1 MNSAVTLP
9 SYRRGNDAVLP
20 RQHAPGFA
28 LVATVSMM
36 VLLTLVAIAMLSLST
51 IEQRSSGGGANEAD
65 RMARANARMAL
76 MMALGEL
83 QKAAG
88 PDQRVTA
95 TAGILGHPN
104 NTGYS
109 MNGSTQENIKDTT
122 AVEGR
127 RHWVGVWDTS
137 SYSPDTPDTKTFVR
151 WLVSGDQDQL
161 NAITDAG
168 TSPTVSAPSLPDDDV
183 VIFQG
188 LDSGGNL
195 ETNENGT
202 YGSNSVIVPR
212 VEVATTTGNTSY
224 YAYWV
229 EDEGVK
235 TDLVWNEITA
245 ASNSDVDEERA
256 QARRLSA
263 MAAPNYWLTAF
274 GGSGPFRDP
283 SDGGGVPSISG
294 VMGPNDNFS
303 YANMEKAL
311 SLSDIPLVAG
321 GTAAHKNWL
330 RSVRHMMSVNNR
342 GVLSDTKQG
351 GLRRD
356 LSLAFEMDG
365 DADIIKWNTQTN
377 KWDQDQP
384 DLFNQQVG
392 EFVGGSDRLA
402 APTAAAGMGDVK
414 ERFLYRDYRG
424 SGTPFSNDIQNNAG
438 SVVRGPNWWAVRD
451 YYNLYKRL
459 KGSSGNYTLD
469 ARAYFPNAS
478 VGDANYHYGSMHGV
492 HNARTWDV
500 ETYGNSNRY
509 IFKPARATYAPIL
522 LGQSAVFSVLAT
534 NSNGTEAD
542 LSLGV
547 DPFFFLWNPYNRKLK
562 VDNYTM
568 VLTTW
573 PGTIT
578 FEVVESDTGIVTR
591 YGPATI
597 SKFFQQQSLFNEG
610 GQGHFTTLS
619 YHLASPF
626 TMEPGEIIVLSPR
639 SNRNLARANQF
650 HDELYP
656 GTNTDNASGAILS
669 RMPLITI
676 IPDDLSTPDV
686 NEYEKIVTWNTIKL
700 NLANDTVRF
709 LHTTQYMGNYEAGDT
724 NMAEHCW
731 THVSMP
737 TPGTLPI
744 NAWKDGQRG
753 EHLQQVGG
761 NAAGDRVYPWPE
773 LFRPGTHSRSGGT
786 LPPFSGSEQASALV
800 DTKRFFG
807 MGANLLKPTAHERR
821 DVNGNIFAPNPVE
834 TFTQFNPYRMA
845 GYSDMW
851 RPCLPNE
858 SYTGISDPGDIDL
871 LLLDAGIQWPASFP
885 DKGFWGK
892 SYAQSGTTSV
902 PMSNIPSTP
911 MLSLA
916 ALNHANFG
924 VGYWH
929 PFHSVGNSWASVHV
943 SPSSIYGPRPAPD
956 YMGTAT
962 AHDVNWMLNDALFDR
977 YYFSGIV
984 PEYSIGSGGYNQTG
998 SIGETL
1004 DDFYGVTGSDFKTA
1018 QASPVMEPYIP
1029 PGKTPVEVVAELLE
1043 TDLDEAA
1050 NETPGYKKMAAY
1062 SMLKGGFN
1070 INCTDANAWGR
1081 FLRGC
1086 NGDLSIKFS
1095 DGTIDSRSGYMGYP
1109 SSTSPTPAIGASNT
1123 QTWSGWSRL
1132 ALKNEINNLASAIAN
1147 EVKARGPFMSVSDFV
1162 NHKVGGASITDQHY
1176 RGAIQAAIDT
1186 MATNNN
1192 VATSAGGLTPDYSAD
1207 FAANANRAYFANDT
1221 GPTTDK
1227 KSTIGIAGSITQA
1240 NVLLAL
1246 APRLTARSDTFRIRG
1261 YGEVRDAADK
1271 IIARAICEA
1280 VVQRLPEYV
1289 DTETD
1294 PDNNEPWDE
1303 GDILN
1308 DTNKLYGRRFEI
1320 QNFRWLD
1327 ESEI

>member
-51 IEQRSSGGGANEAD
+51 IEQRSSGGGANEVD

-76 MMALGEL
+76 MIALGEL

-88 PDQRVTA
+88 PDQRVSA
-95 TAGILGHPN
+95 TASILGNSN

-212 VEVATTTGNTSY
+212 VEVATTTGNSSY

-256 QARRLSA
+256 QTRRLSA

-311 SLSDIPLVAG
+311 SLSDMPLVAG
-321 GTAAHKNWL
+321 GTAAHRNWL
-330 RSVRHMMSVNNR
+330 KGVRHMMSVNNR

-365 DADIIKWNTQTN
+365 DADTTASSQPSSFNE
-377 KWDQDQP
+377 QD
-384 DLFNQQVG
+384 G
-392 EFVGGSDRLA
+392 EFVGGTDRLA
-402 APTAAAGMGDVK
+402 APSFALGMPVK
-414 ERFLYRDYRG
+414 ERYLYRDYRG
-424 SGTPFSNDIQNNAG
+424 SGTPFSSDIQDVTYKG
-438 SVVRGPNWWAVRD
+438 YPSTVRGPNWWAVRD

-459 KGSSGNYTLD
+459 RGTSGNYTLD
-469 ARAYFPNAS
+469 ARAYYPNTSA
-478 VGDANYHYGSMHGV
+478 GDTNHHYGSLHGV
-492 HNARTWDV
+492 HNARTWDT
-500 ETYGNSNRY
+500 ETYVNDNGNTRY
-509 IFKPARATYAPIL
+509 IYKPAAATYAPIL

-542 LSLGV
+542 LSLAV

-562 VDNYTM
+562 VDNYAM

-578 FEVVESDTGIVTR
+578 FEVVNSSGTTR
-591 YGPATI
+591 YGPATV
-597 SKFFQQQSLFNEG
+597 SKFFQQQNLVTEG
-610 GQGHFTTLS
+610 WQGHFTTLS
-619 YHLASPF
+619 YHLAS
-626 TMEPGEIIVLSPR
+626 TLVMEPGEIVVLSPR
-639 SNRNLARANQF
+639 STRNPARATEF
-650 HDELYP
+650 HDELFP
-656 GTNTDNASGAILS
+656 GTNTDNASGAILKQ
-669 RMPLITI
+669 MPEI
-676 IPDDLSTPDV
+676 IV
-686 NEYEKIVTWNTIKL
+686 NADGTESVSWRPAKL

-709 LHTTQYMGNYEAGDT
+709 LHTTQYLANYQGAKDT
-724 NMAEHCW
+724 NMSEHCW
-731 THVSMP
+731 THISMP
-737 TPGTLPI
+737 SPGTLPRD
-744 NAWKDGQRG
+744 AWQDGQRG
-753 EHLQQVGG
+753 EHLQQIGG
-761 NAAGDRVYPWPE
+761 NAAGDREGPWPE

-800 DTKRFFG
+800 NTKRFFG
-807 MGANLLKPTAHERR
+807 MGANLLKPAAHERR
-821 DVNGNIFAPNPVE
+821 DENGAIVYANPVE

-845 GYSDMW
+845 GYADMW

-998 SIGETL
+998 SLGETL
-1004 DDFYGVTGSDFKTA
+1004 NNFYGITGSDFKTA

-1192 VATSAGGLTPDYSAD
+1192 VATSAGGLTPDYSAN
-1207 FAANANRAYFANDT
+1207 FAANENRAYFADDT

-1327 ESEI
+1327 EGEI

>member
-51 IEQRSSGGGANEAD
+51 IEQRSSGGGANEVD

-76 MMALGEL
+76 MIALGEL

-88 PDQRVTA
+88 PDQRVSA
-95 TAGILGHPN
+95 TASILGNSN

-212 VEVATTTGNTSY
+212 VEVATTTGNSSY

-256 QARRLSA
+256 QTRRLSA

-311 SLSDIPLVAG
+311 SLSDMPLVAG
-321 GTAAHKNWL
+321 GTAAHRNWL
-330 RSVRHMMSVNNR
+330 KGVRHMMSVNNR

-365 DADIIKWNTQTN
+365 DADTTASS
-377 KWDQDQP
+377 QP
-384 DLFNQQVG
+384 SLFNEQDG
-392 EFVGGSDRLA
+392 EFVGGTDRLA
-402 APTAAAGMGDVK
+402 APSFALGMPVK
-414 ERFLYRDYRG
+414 ERYLYRDYRG
-424 SGTPFSNDIQNNAG
+424 SGTPFSSDIQDVTYKG
-438 SVVRGPNWWAVRD
+438 YPSTVRGPNWWAVRD

-459 KGSSGNYTLD
+459 RGTSGNYTLD
-469 ARAYFPNAS
+469 ARAYYPNTSA
-478 VGDANYHYGSMHGV
+478 GDTNHHYGSLHGV
-492 HNARTWDV
+492 HNARTWDT
-500 ETYGNSNRY
+500 ETYVNDNGNTRY
-509 IFKPARATYAPIL
+509 IYKPAAATYAPIL

-542 LSLGV
+542 LSLAV

-562 VDNYTM
+562 VDNYAM

-578 FEVVESDTGIVTR
+578 FEVVNSSGTTR
-591 YGPATI
+591 YGPATV
-597 SKFFQQQSLFNEG
+597 SKFFQQQNLVTEG
-610 GQGHFTTLS
+610 WQGHFTTLS
-619 YHLASPF
+619 YHLAS
-626 TMEPGEIIVLSPR
+626 TLVMEPGEIVVLSPR
-639 SNRNLARANQF
+639 STRNPARATEF
-650 HDELYP
+650 HDELFP
-656 GTNTDNASGAILS
+656 GTNTDNASGAILKQ
-669 RMPLITI
+669 MPEI
-676 IPDDLSTPDV
+676 IV
-686 NEYEKIVTWNTIKL
+686 NADGTESVSWRPAKL

-709 LHTTQYMGNYEAGDT
+709 LHTTQYLANYQGAKDT
-724 NMAEHCW
+724 NMSEHCW
-731 THVSMP
+731 THISMP
-737 TPGTLPI
+737 SPGTLPRD
-744 NAWKDGQRG
+744 AWQDGQRG
-753 EHLQQVGG
+753 EHLQQIGG
-761 NAAGDRVYPWPE
+761 NAAGDREGPWPE

-800 DTKRFFG
+800 NTKRFFG
-807 MGANLLKPTAHERR
+807 MGANLLKPAAHERR
-821 DVNGNIFAPNPVE
+821 DENGAIVYANPVE

-845 GYSDMW
+845 GYADMW

-998 SIGETL
+998 SLGETL
-1004 DDFYGVTGSDFKTA
+1004 NDFYGITGSDFKTA

-1192 VATSAGGLTPDYSAD
+1192 VATSAGGLTPDYSAN
-1207 FAANANRAYFANDT
+1207 FAANENKAYFADDT

-1327 ESEI
+1327 EGEI